1 MESVSVI
8 IPCFNSQAT
17 IGDAI
22 QSVINQTFPVHEII
36 VVDDGSTDNS
46 ANFVSERFPMVTL
59 IKQPNMGVSKARNV
73 GIQSATGKWIAF
85 IDADDIWLPEKL
97 HLQFDELNGCKWSHT
112 NSYYFGFNQSGDTKR
127 SDLSSLKG
135 GNVFDALLTE
145 NFLGTSTILVQRDVL
160 LKSGG
165 FDESM
170 RALEDWKLWLDIA
183 ADFPISYI
191 SAPLVKYR
199 VTPGSAS
206 RNAREVYPYHRQ
218 LISYAITKIK
228 GEYLRQSTLKRK
240 ALSKSNLIC
249 SYIAEDGEDYNY
261 AIICAVRSLY
271 FQPLKISLYK
281 RLISLLLLKVT
292 K

>member
-59 IKQPNMGVSKARNV
+59 IKQANMGVSKARNV
-73 GIQSATGKWIAF
+73 GIQRATGMWVAF
-85 IDADDIWLPEKL
+85 LDADDVWLPEKL
-97 HLQFDELNGCKWSHT
+97 SHQFEKLEGCKWSHT
-112 NSYYFGFNQSGDTKR
+112 NSFYFGYNQSGDTKR

-228 GEYLRQSTLKRK
+228 GGYLRQSTLKRK

-261 AIICAVRSLY
+261 AITCALRSLY
-271 FQPLKISLYK
+271 LQPLKISLYK
-281 RLISLLLLKVT
+281 RLISLLLFKVT